1 MKVKTS
7 SKPFSLPPP
16 PKQFRSSR
24 LHLRLFAFNSQR
36 QPCLRMP
43 AAYVCPSCL
52 RASQRSLLRTTAA
65 AATTSTSALPHS
77 SRRCLSASPRLLRSS
92 SSSSS
97 STAHDRA
104 DEANASRRE
113 AQPDNGPAKSDDN
126 APAAAKEEQGAM
138 TRRLEAL
145 TEEGLLG
152 GPGRAAAVE
161 DAGFSAELKQQLEA
175 RIAGASFR
183 SAFAKELASAR
194 LPAAAGRGTRDVA
207 GARAWDGVER
217 LEDGALRMLEDSVG
231 RGGLKGGRGRG
242 LGPSVRPPSRVDTGG
257 RARGENRG
265 VRLAG
270 AREGAS
276 LYAMQKDGVG
286 MNEEERERLRKEMKE
301 RFAGPGARGGPMSVR
316 ALESMANERI
326 EDAIARGQFKNIPRG
341 KKLERDYNASNPF
354 LDTTEYFMNK
364 IIQKQEIVPPW
375 IEKQQELV
383 TTATRFRS
391 RLRADWKRHA
401 ARMIASKGGSLEV
414 QIRRAQAYA
423 EAEKLFNPKGKK
435 EEKITAVSADGHM
448 SQITLAGEL
457 KTAPAPEQKER
468 EQAEQITVT
477 ATPLSSA
484 EGAKSTAS
492 PQTTTEEVV
501 AEVTAAESPSDAAPS
516 LQPVKAADHPFRD
529 PAWERTE
536 RTFLELSVTSLNTL
550 TRSYNLMAPE
560 LAKKPYFSLDR
571 ELASAYADVAPQLPA
586 EIRDRALEPK
596 AKAGPAVGHT
606 PGGVLE
612 RFGTTQEVR
621 VWDERGRRYGF
632 KEFWKDLFSKE

>member
-1 MKVKTS
+1 
-7 SKPFSLPPP
+7 
-16 PKQFRSSR
+16 
-24 LHLRLFAFNSQR
+24 
-36 QPCLRMP
+36 MP

-65 AATTSTSALPHS
+65 AAAATSTSALPHS
-77 SRRCLSASPRLLRSS
+77 SRRWLSASPRLLRSS
-92 SSSSS
+92 SSSA
-97 STAHDRA
+97 AHDRT
-104 DEANASRRE
+104 DETNSTPRATH
-113 AQPDNGPAKSDDN
+113 PDNGPAKSDDN

-145 TEEGLLG
+145 TEEGLLAG
-152 GPGRAAAVE
+152 TGRAARAAAVE

-183 SAFAKELASAR
+183 SEFAKELASAR

-231 RGGLKGGRGRG
+231 TGGLKGGRGRG

-276 LYAMQKDGVG
+276 LYALQKDGMG
-286 MNEEERERLRKEMKE
+286 MDEAERERLRKEMKE

-457 KTAPAPEQKER
+457 KTAPAPEQKES

-477 ATPLSSA
+477 ATPLGSA

-492 PQTTTEEVV
+492 PQTTAEEVV
-501 AEVTAAESPSDAAPS
+501 AEVTTAESPNDAAPS
-516 LQPVKAADHPFRD
+516 SPSPRPVKAADHPFRD

-536 RTFLELSVTSLNTL
+536 RTFLELSITSLNTL

-571 ELASAYADVAPQLPA
+571 ELASAYADVAPKLPA